1 MVFVKFAVFQANSL
15 STLKEMKLQLELETD
30 GKSIKY
36 IGRYV
41 CVCVCISGY
50 LLVEIKRVKYEH
62 INLFRTLKF
71 LGKSRHSAA

>member
-1 MVFVKFAVFQANSL
+1 MVFVKFAVFQANGL
-15 STLKEMKLQLELETD
+15 STLEEMKLQLELETD

-36 IGRYV
+36 IGRY
-41 CVCVCISGY
+41 VCISGY